1 MKFPFSFTLTGML
14 IGGRY
19 CNIAIGGL
27 GEEGERVKNGEGGES
42 GIQEV
47 LTEVKTEKRGD
58 EAKGKTETRRNFGKK
73 RGAAKI
79 FPRKFCGLKNYL
91 YVCSA

>member
-47 LTEVKTEKRGD
+47 LTEVKTEKGEMKRKGRRKQEGILEKARRG
-58 EAKGKTETRRNFGKK
+58 ENFSE
-73 RGAAKI
+73 KI
-79 FPRKFCGLKNYL
+79 LWIEK
-91 YVCSA
+91 

>member
-1 MKFPFSFTLTGML
+1 ML
-14 IGGRY
+14 IGGKY

-47 LTEVKTEKRGD
+47 LTEVKTEKGEMKRKGRRKQ
-58 EAKGKTETRRNFGKK
+58 EGILGKTRPGKNF
-73 RGAAKI
+73 
-79 FPRKFCGLKNYL
+79 FPRKFCGLKNYP